1 MKKYFLTIVLLS
13 FAGLIWSQ
21 SPNYHLFVKDH
32 LNLTLTNTWSKSRET
47 PTFGSGASLG
57 LRPDVGGRLGLIYT
71 INLGQRIGIET
82 GTYLG
87 VQSIGYRVKV
97 ENDRNYPLNNFR
109 FRDAMAYVEI
119 PIRVFGR
126 FRITDKLYSFS
137 YLGAHVTR
145 FRDYAGGFT
154 INDTLNRQAA
164 RFNYSTN
171 TFYGMYLFWDLGSG
185 FLIRNSSGD
194 MFRINLV
201 WHPVADRSW
210 LMEGNYRYLNPESGE
225 IIETGNWN
233 WGGGY
238 VGIEVGY
245 VFTRARELKRDLEK
259 LK

>member
-1 MKKYFLTIVLLS
+1 MKKYLLTIVLLS
-13 FAGLIWSQ
+13 FSGLLWSQ

-32 LNLTLTNTWSKSRET
+32 INLTLTNTWSKSRET
-47 PTFGSGASLG
+47 PTIGSGASLG
-57 LRPDVGGRLGLIYT
+57 LRPDVGGKIGLIYT
-71 INLGQRIGIET
+71 INLGQRIGMET

-119 PIRVFGR
+119 PLRVFGR

-137 YLGAHVTR
+137 YLGVHVTR
-145 FRDYAGGFT
+145 LRDYAGGFA
-154 INDTLNRQAA
+154 INDTVGRQAG
-164 RFNYSTN
+164 RFSYSTN
-171 TFYGMYLFWDLGSG
+171 IENGMLWAWDIGSG
-185 FLIRNSSGD
+185 ILIRNTSGD

-201 WHPVADRSW
+201 WHPLSNPVP
-210 LMEGNYRYLNPESGE
+210 LMEGNYSYIQPESGE
-225 IIETGNWN
+225 LIEAGRWK